1 MTLKVFQNSYSVEC
15 WWAAAS
21 EGCLL
26 YDMINECDLL
36 WVSNFLALGIYFLF
50 GTEFSWNEE
59 TDTCF
64 NVKCVLLGHSFDF
77 LGGYLL
83 VTACYLMVTTGYCLL
98 TGDYWLLLLVTAC
111 STFSMNAPSDLSFET
126 W

>member
-1 MTLKVFQNSYSVEC
+1 M
-15 WWAAAS
+15 
-21 EGCLL
+21 
-26 YDMINECDLL
+26 
-36 WVSNFLALGIYFLF
+36 SNFLALGIYFLF

-83 VTACYLMVTTGYCLL
+83 VTSCYLMVTTGYCLL
-98 TGDYWLLLLVTAC
+98 PGDYWLLLLVTAC

-126 W
+126 